1 MTVFF
6 ERLLALKNKHNM
18 TQKELCDA
26 IKITPATYRAYEQG
40 TKFPDIP
47 VLLRIADWFGVSA
60 DWLMGRTN
68 KSHEFVGGTVQ
79 ELVRVFTFTKAALL
93 VQVSGRVHK
102 GEWVYIQGVKGTD
115 IESGPAMCIEESV
128 TVPERLMRALG
139 ISTSVMATR
148 KMEFCPITPTNELV
162 NEEST
167 NCAVGESEGSETDE
181 SDGK

>member
-6 ERLLALKNKHNM
+6 ERLLTLKSKHNM
-18 TQKELCDA
+18 TQKDLCDA
-26 IKITPATYRAYEQG
+26 IKITPATYRQYEQG
-40 TKFPDIP
+40 AKWPDLP
-47 VLLRIADWFGVSA
+47 VILRIADWFGVSA

-79 ELVRVFTFTKAALL
+79 ELVRVSSFTKAAML

-115 IESGPAMCIEESV
+115 IESGPAICIEDSV

-139 ISTSVMATR
+139 ISTAVKAEK
-148 KMEFCPITPTNELV
+148 KMEFCPISPTNELV

-167 NCAVGESEGSETDE
+167 NCAVGESGGSETDE
-181 SDGK
+181 